1 MALDMDRLTR
11 PNKEKQ
17 VSLSKSGSGL
27 PSIRGSRL
35 VENGHHNTGPTV
47 THPMYPMSFI
57 PSLQNHMR
65 KADSTLSFGLA
76 SKRLNVYNNSLLVIV
91 KLEVESLTI

>member
-35 VENGHHNTGPTV
+35 VENGHHNTGST
-47 THPMYPMSFI
+47 
-57 PSLQNHMR
+57 NHMR

>member
-35 VENGHHNTGPTV
+35 VENGHHNTGST
-47 THPMYPMSFI
+47 
-57 PSLQNHMR
+57 NHMR
-65 KADSTLSFGLA
+65 KADSTLSFGD
-76 SKRLNVYNNSLLVIV
+76 SEIRSGKSHH
-91 KLEVESLTI
+91 LTSSVGRYHVPVSYKERVRVRRERG